1 MSIIKTA
8 VSLPEPLFEQAE
20 ALASRLNVSRSRLV
34 ALALEAYIDRHET
47 QQLLDQ
53 LNHAYQD
60 APDPDEQERL
70 SQMRRSQR
78 RLVEGEW

>member
-20 ALASRLNVSRSRLV
+20 ALASRLKVSRSRLV
-34 ALALEAYIDRHET
+34 VLALEEYIERHEN
-47 QQLLDQ
+47 QQLFDQ
-53 LNHAYQD
+53 LNRAYQD
-60 APDPDEQERL
+60 APDPDEQAALLRL
-70 SQMRRSQR
+70 RRAQR

>member
-34 ALALEAYIDRHET
+34 ALALEAYIDRHEN
-47 QQLLDQ
+47 QQLLGQ
-53 LNHAYQD
+53 LNQAYEN
-60 APDPDEQERL
+60 APDAVEQVRL
-70 SQMRRSQR
+70 RQMRRVHRQV
-78 RLVEGEW
+78 VEGEW